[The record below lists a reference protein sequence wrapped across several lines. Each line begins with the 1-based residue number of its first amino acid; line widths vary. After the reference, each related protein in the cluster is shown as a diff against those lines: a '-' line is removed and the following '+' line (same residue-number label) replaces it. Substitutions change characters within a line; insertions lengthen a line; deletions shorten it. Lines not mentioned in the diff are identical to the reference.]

1 MQWKRSKI
9 NPWSVSPGSATST
22 TQETPKT
29 PVHGGNL
36 VWAAALAG
44 CSAEELLDF
53 SANINPLG
61 PPETARAAITAH
73 LDALKAYPDPDYQQ
87 LRQALAQMHQLP
99 PEWIL
104 PGNGAAELLTWV
116 AWSLSRLEATYLVT
130 PAFGDYWR
138 ALRAFNVKV
147 LECPLS
153 VVSGRCLLGS
163 AVMMSPGFRRASGGH
178 QAPRRQRKW
187 SLAWNFGSQT
197 LEKGLLLNNPHNP
210 TGLLWT
216 REEICSI
223 LERFALVVVDEAFMD
238 FLPPDQEQSLIP
250 VVRDYPHLVIVRS
263 LTKFYSLPGLRLGYA
278 IAHPDRLQQWRA
290 WRDPWPVN
298 TLAAAAGVAC
308 VGDTQFQQQTWSW
321 LPPTRYDLFG
331 GLGSLP
337 GLQPFPSAANFLL
350 VESDYPSS
358 QLQSA
363 LLLHCQLLIR
373 DCLSFSELG
382 DRYFRVAVRSAADN
396 QRLLSSLADLLS

>member
-1 MQWKRSKI
+1 MKR
-9 NPWSVSPGSATST
+9 T
-22 TQETPKT
+22 
-29 PVHGGNL
+29 VHGGNL

-44 CSAEELLDF
+44 CRAEELLDF

-61 PPETARAAITAH
+61 PPESAIAAITAH
-73 LDALKAYPDPDYQQ
+73 LDALKTYPNPDYQQ
-87 LRQALAQMHQLP
+87 LREALAQMHQLP
-99 PEWIL
+99 PEWII

-138 ALRAFNVKV
+138 ALRTFNVKV

-153 VVSGRCLLGS
+153 VVNG
-163 AVMMSPGFRRASGGH
+163 
-178 QAPRRQRKW
+178 QW
-187 SLAWNFGSQT
+187 SLAWNFGSST
-197 LEKGLLLNNPHNP
+197 KEKGILINNPHNP
-210 TGLLWT
+210 TGRLWT

-223 LERFALVVVDEAFMD
+223 LPRFALVVVDEAFMD

-250 VVRDYPHLVIVRS
+250 IVRDHPHLVIVRS

-290 WRDPWPVN
+290 CRDPWPVN

-308 VGDTQFQQQTWSW
+308 VGDREFQQQTWSW
-321 LPPTRYDLFG
+321 LPPTRYDLLR
-331 GLGSLP
+331 GLGSIA
-337 GLQPFPSAANFLL
+337 GLQPDNGGAANFLL
-350 VESDYPSS
+350 VSSQYPSS
-358 QLQSA
+358 RLQSA
-363 LLLHCQLLIR
+363 LLLDYRILIR
-373 DCLSFSELG
+373 DCLSFPELG

-396 QRLLSSLADLLS
+396 QRLLSGLADLLS

>member
-29 PVHGGNL
+29 PVHGGDL

-73 LDALKAYPDPDYQQ
+73 LDSLKAYPDPDYQQ

-99 PEWIL
+99 PEWII

-153 VVSGRCLLGS
+153 AVSGR
-163 AVMMSPGFRRASGGH
+163 
-178 QAPRRQRKW
+178 W

-197 LEKGLLLNNPHNP
+197 LQKGLLLNNPHNP
-210 TGLLWT
+210 TGRLWI

-223 LERFALVVVDEAFMD
+223 LDRFALVVVDEAFMD

-250 VVRDYPHLVIVRS
+250 VVRDYPYLVIVRS

-278 IAHPDRLQQWRA
+278 IAHPDWLQQWRA

-363 LLLHCQLLIR
+363 LLLHYQLLIR

>member
-1 MQWKRSKI
+1 MKR
-9 NPWSVSPGSATST
+9 T
-22 TQETPKT
+22 
-29 PVHGGNL
+29 VHGGNL

-44 CSAEELLDF
+44 CRPEELLDF

-61 PPETARAAITAH
+61 PPESAIATITAH

-87 LRQALAQMHQLP
+87 LRSALAHMHQVP
-99 PEWIL
+99 PEWII

-116 AWSLSRLEATYLVT
+116 ACSLSRLEATYLIT
-130 PAFGDYWR
+130 PAFADYWR
-138 ALRAFNVKV
+138 ALRAFKVKV
-147 LECPLS
+147 LEMPLS
-153 VVSGRCLLGS
+153 IVDG
-163 AVMMSPGFRRASGGH
+163 
-178 QAPRRQRKW
+178 QW
-187 SLAWNFGSQT
+187 SKSWNFGTQT
-197 LEKGLLLNNPHNP
+197 SEKGLLLNNPHNP
-210 TGLLWT
+210 TGRLWT

-223 LERFALVVVDEAFMD
+223 LDRFALVVVDEAFMD
-238 FLPPDQEQSLIP
+238 FLSPDQEQSLIP
-250 VVRDYPHLVIVRS
+250 VVQDNPHLVIVRS

-308 VGDTQFQQQTWSW
+308 VQDRKFQQQTWSW
-321 LPPTRYDLFG
+321 LPPTRADLLK
-331 GLGSLP
+331 GLGALP
-337 GLQPFPSAANFLL
+337 GLQVYKGAANFLL
-350 VESDYPSS
+350 VESDYPSE

-396 QRLLSSLADLLS
+396 QRLLCGLADLLSSS